1 MNRDDSATKQY
12 SHVTGELKIIQQK
25 DAKYTP
31 FKDHRLN
38 FIKVAGAWFKGHKT
52 LLPQSCRAFMY
63 THRGRILQTFCA
75 LLTAF

>member
-31 FKDHRLN
+31 FKE
-38 FIKVAGAWFKGHKT
+38 KKE
-52 LLPQSCRAFMY
+52 
-63 THRGRILQTFCA
+63 
-75 LLTAF
+75 

>member
-38 FIKVAGAWFKGHKT
+38 FIKVAGAWFKGCKT
-52 LLPQSCRAFMY
+52 LPQSRRTFMY
-63 THRGRILQTFCA
+63 TPRGRIPQTSCA
-75 LLTAF
+75 LLTGF

>member
-38 FIKVAGAWFKGHKT
+38 FIKVAGAWFKGCKT
-52 LLPQSCRAFMY
+52 LPQSRRTFMY
-63 THRGRILQTFCA
+63 TRRGRIPQTSCA
-75 LLTAF
+75 LLTGF

>member
-38 FIKVAGAWFKGHKT
+38 FIKVAGAWFKGCKT
-52 LLPQSCRAFMY
+52 LPQSRRTFMY
-63 THRGRILQTFCA
+63 APRGRIPQTSCA
-75 LLTAF
+75 LLTGF